1 MTLSETQSALLAAIK
16 TEAAG
21 YKPVQSASGRM
32 MPATLVFSTKALSG
46 LLDDALA
53 EAGKPVLM
61 LTSDQILADFAAL
74 VAAKVGVRQ
83 RSLMPAAN
91 GEIKIAFSV
100 SEVGAAKARKLKADQ
115 LAKGCKRRTTFA
127 TDAEWAAML
136 KLRDDMRKNG
146 AQLPL

>member
-1 MTLSETQSALLAAIK
+1 MTLSDTQSALLAAIK
-16 TEAAG
+16 TEAAR

-32 MPATLVFSTKALSG
+32 MPATLVFSTKDLSG

-53 EAGKPVLM
+53 EVGKPVLM

-83 RSLMPAAN
+83 RSLIPAAN

-127 TDAEWAAML
+127 TDEEWAAML

>member
-1 MTLSETQSALLAAIK
+1 MSLTVNQESLLAAIK
-16 TEAAG
+16 EEAAG
-21 YKPVQSASGRM
+21 YKPIKSAGGRM
-32 MPATLVFSTKALSG
+32 MPATLVFSARDLGG
-46 LLDDALA
+46 LLDSYLERQGKSAL
-53 EAGKPVLM
+53 VL
-61 LTSDQILADFAAL
+61 TRDQVLADFAAL

-83 RSLMPAAN
+83 RSLTTAAN

-127 TDAEWAAML
+127 TDDEWAAML